1 MYKGGLAL
9 ANEPLGKKPVADV
22 ITDEILPCLP
32 PGLRGAIAGLP
43 EEQLA
48 RVHEIRLRSFRPV
61 MLMAGDDEISPN
73 PPYVFTDDDALLTL
87 QLIACGSLYAFEDDL
102 RQGFITI
109 RGGHRVGLVGRVVLL
124 DGRISTLKDI
134 SGFCIRIAHEVL
146 GAANNVMKYLVKPPR
161 RLYHTLIISP
171 PRCGKTTLLR
181 DIARQ
186 VSDGIPSL
194 DFPGVRV
201 GIADERSEIAACYA
215 GVPQTTCGIRTDVL
229 DACPKAE
236 GMIMLIRSMSPDV
249 VITDEIGREE
259 DALAIREVMLAGVSL
274 VATAHGGSLEE
285 VARRPALKCLF
296 EGDMFE
302 RAIILSQTHGPGT
315 IERVLDAR
323 TGEPIITG
331 PLR

>member
-1 MYKGGLAL
+1 LYKGGLAL
-9 ANEPLGKKPVADV
+9 SNKHPGGKSASDV
-22 ITDEILPCLP
+22 IMDEVLPHLP
-32 PGLRGAIAGLP
+32 PALRASIVGLP
-43 EEQLA
+43 KEQLD
-48 RVHEIRLRSFRPV
+48 RVHEIRLRTWRPV
-61 MLMAGDDEISPN
+61 TLMAGDDEIYPN
-73 PPYVFTDDDALLTL
+73 PPYVFTDDDALMTL

-102 RQGFITI
+102 RQGYITI

-124 DGRISTLKDI
+124 KGRVATLKDI

-146 GAANNVMKYLVKPPR
+146 GAADNVMKHLVKPPR

-186 VSDGIPSL
+186 ASEGVPSL
-194 DFPGVRV
+194 NFPGVRV
-201 GIADERSEIAACYA
+201 GVADERSEIAACYI
-215 GVPQTTCGIRTDVL
+215 GIPQTTCGTRTDVL

-249 VITDEIGREE
+249 VMTDEIGRED
-259 DALAIREVMLAGVSL
+259 DALAIREVMCAGVSL

-302 RAIILSQTHGPGT
+302 RAVILSQAHGPGT
-315 IERVLDAR
+315 IEAILDVG
-323 TGEPIITG
+323 TGKNMISG

>member
-1 MYKGGLAL
+1 M
-9 ANEPLGKKPVADV
+9 
-22 ITDEILPCLP
+22 DEVLPCLP
-32 PGLRGAIAGLP
+32 PGLRGAIAALP
-43 EEQLA
+43 KEQLD
-48 RVHEIRLRSFRPV
+48 RVCEIRLRTWRPV
-61 MLMAGDDEISPN
+61 MLMAGDDEIDTS
-73 PPYVFTDDDALLTL
+73 PPYVFTEDDALITL

-102 RQGFITI
+102 RQGYITI
-109 RGGHRVGLVGRVVLL
+109 CGGHRVGLAGRVVLYN
-124 DGRISTLKDI
+124 GRISTLKDI

-146 GAANNVMKYLVKPPR
+146 GAADSVMKYLIKPPR

-181 DIARQ
+181 DVARQ
-186 VSDGIPSL
+186 ASDGVPSL
-194 DFPGVRV
+194 NFRGVRV
-201 GIADERSEIAACYA
+201 GIADERSEIAACYK
-215 GVPQTTCGIRTDVL
+215 GIPQATCGIRTDVL

-259 DALAIREVMLAGVSL
+259 DALAIREVMCAGVSL

-302 RAIILSQTHGPGT
+302 RAVILSQAHGPGT
-315 IERVLDAR
+315 VEAILDVGTEKNMFA
-323 TGEPIITG
+323 G

>member
-1 MYKGGLAL
+1 LYEEGLAL
-9 ANEPLGKKPVADV
+9 PNKHLGEKSASDV
-22 ITDEILPCLP
+22 IMDEVLPCLP
-32 PGLRGAIAGLP
+32 PGLRAAIAGLSK
-43 EEQLA
+43 EQLDK
-48 RVHEIRLRSFRPV
+48 VHEIRLRTWRPV
-61 MLMAGDDEISPN
+61 MLMAGDDEIHPS
-73 PPYVFTDDDALLTL
+73 PPYIFSDDDALITL

-102 RQGFITI
+102 RQGYITI
-109 RGGHRVGLVGRVVLL
+109 RGGHRVGLVGRVVLRE
-124 DGRISTLKDI
+124 GRVSTLKDI
-134 SGFCIRIAHEVL
+134 SGFCIRIAHEVQ
-146 GAANNVMKYLVKPPR
+146 GAADSVMKYLVKPPR

-186 VSDGIPSL
+186 ASDGIPSL

-201 GIADERSEIAACYA
+201 GVADERSEIAACYT

-236 GMIMLIRSMSPDV
+236 AMIMLVRSMSPDV

-259 DALAIREVMLAGVSL
+259 DALAIREVMCAGVSL

-302 RAIILSQTHGPGT
+302 RAIILSQAHGPGT
-315 IERVLDAR
+315 IEVVLDVR
-323 TGEPIITG
+323 TGEPVIVE
-331 PLR
+331 PLG

>member
-1 MYKGGLAL
+1 VYKGGLAL
-9 ANEPLGKKPVADV
+9 SNEPLGGKPVADV
-22 ITDEILPCLP
+22 IVDEVLPCLP

-43 EEQLA
+43 KEQLD
-48 RVHEIRLRSFRPV
+48 RVHEIRLRTWRPV
-61 MLMAGDDEISPN
+61 MLMAGDDEIHPS
-73 PPYVFTDDDALLTL
+73 PPYVFTDDDALITL

-102 RQGFITI
+102 RQGYITI
-109 RGGHRVGLVGRVVLL
+109 RGGHRVGLVGRVVLF
-124 DGRISTLKDI
+124 DGGVSTLRDI
-134 SGFCIRIAHEVL
+134 SGFCIRVAHEVL
-146 GAANNVMKYLVKPPR
+146 GAADNVMKYLVKPPR

-181 DIARQ
+181 DVARQ
-186 VSDGIPSL
+186 ASDGVPSL
-194 DFPGVRV
+194 NFQGVRV
-201 GIADERSEIAACYA
+201 GIADERSEIAACYR

-259 DALAIREVMLAGVSL
+259 DALAIREVMCAGVSL

-302 RAIILSQTHGPGT
+302 RAVILSQAHGPGT
-315 IERVLDAR
+315 IEAILDGG
-323 TGEPIITG
+323 TGKTIIVG